1 MEKSFIIG
9 REGNQPFTISQEGV
23 SREHA
28 KLTIDDNGKW
38 TLEDLNS
45 GNGTFIRN
53 EEGDL
58 EQIGKKTISERT
70 YICLGPDNINGCKF
84 YARQL
89 IAPKDYQREFDLL
102 EEIDNDIEERLDK
115 ADDKSK
121 LIRKAIT
128 IISMVGFFGS
138 FIVEDNG
145 FRTMLLRVSTAA
157 TGVSSMFY
165 DPNKQKKQLKA
176 LREKLF
182 GCPNPACSHQLSSKE
197 VRNRKCA
204 KCGTKG

>member
-121 LIRKAIT
+121 LIRKAIA

-145 FRTMLLRVSTAA
+145 IRTMLLRVSTAA
-157 TGVSSMFY
+157 TGASSMFY

-182 GCPNPACSHQLSSKE
+182 GCPNPACSHNLSSKE

-204 KCGTKG
+204 KCGAKG

>member
-121 LIRKAIT
+121 LIRKAIA
-128 IISMVGFFGS
+128 IISLVGFFGS

-145 FRTMLLRVSTAA
+145 IRTMLLRVSTAA
-157 TGVSSMFY
+157 TGASSMFY

-182 GCPNPACSHQLSSKE
+182 GCPNPACSHNLSSKE

-204 KCGTKG
+204 KCGAKG

>member
-58 EQIGKKTISERT
+58 EQIGKKTISERA

-145 FRTMLLRVSTAA
+145 IRTMLLRVSTAA

-182 GCPNPACSHQLSSKE
+182 GCPNPACSHNLSSKE

-204 KCGTKG
+204 KCGAKG

>member
-1 MEKSFIIG
+1 MIG
-9 REGNQPFTISQEGV
+9 RQGDQPFKIVQEGV

-28 KLTIDDNGKW
+28 RLTIDDSGKW
-38 TLEDLNS
+38 VLEDLNS
-45 GNGTFIRN
+45 DNGTFIRN
-53 EEGDL
+53 EDGDL
-58 EQIGKKTISERT
+58 EQISKKVISEST

-89 IAPKDYQREFDLL
+89 IAPKDYKKEFDFL
-102 EEIDNDIEERLDK
+102 EEIDDDIENRLEK
-115 ADDKSK
+115 AEDKSK

-182 GCPNPACSHQLSSKE
+182 GCPNPACSHHLSSKE

-204 KCGTKG
+204 KCGAKG

>member
-1 MEKSFIIG
+1 MGKIFIIG
-9 REGNQPFTISQEGV
+9 RQGDQPFKIVQEGV

-28 KLTIDDNGKW
+28 RLTIDDSGKW
-38 TLEDLNS
+38 VLEDLNS
-45 GNGTFIRN
+45 DNGTFIRN
-53 EEGDL
+53 EDGDL
-58 EQIGKKTISERT
+58 EQISKKVISEST

-89 IAPKDYQREFDLL
+89 IAPKDYKKEFDFL
-102 EEIDNDIEERLDK
+102 EEIDDDIENRLEK
-115 ADDKSK
+115 AEDKSK

-182 GCPNPACSHQLSSKE
+182 GCPNPACSHHLSSKE

-204 KCGTKG
+204 KCGAKG

>member
-121 LIRKAIT
+121 LIRKAIA

-145 FRTMLLRVSTAA
+145 IRTMLLRASTAA
-157 TGVSSMFY
+157 TGASSIFY

-182 GCPNPACSHQLSSKE
+182 GCPNPACSHNLSSKE

-204 KCGTKG
+204 KCGAKG

>member
-89 IAPKDYQREFDLL
+89 NAPKDYQREFDLL

-121 LIRKAIT
+121 LIRKAIA
-128 IISMVGFFGS
+128 IISLVGFFGS

-145 FRTMLLRVSTAA
+145 IRTMLLRVSTAA
-157 TGVSSMFY
+157 TGASSMFY

-182 GCPNPACSHQLSSKE
+182 GCPNPACSHNLSSKE

-204 KCGTKG
+204 KCGAKG

>member
-1 MEKSFIIG
+1 
-9 REGNQPFTISQEGV
+9 
-23 SREHA
+23 
-28 KLTIDDNGKW
+28 
-38 TLEDLNS
+38 
-45 GNGTFIRN
+45 
-53 EEGDL
+53 
-58 EQIGKKTISERT
+58 
-70 YICLGPDNINGCKF
+70 
-84 YARQL
+84 L

-121 LIRKAIT
+121 LIRKAIA

-145 FRTMLLRVSTAA
+145 IRTMLLRVSTAA
-157 TGVSSMFY
+157 TGASSMFY

-182 GCPNPACSHQLSSKE
+182 GCPNPACSHNLSSKE

-204 KCGTKG
+204 KCGAKG

>member
-1 MEKSFIIG
+1 MGKIFMIG
-9 REGNQPFTISQEGV
+9 RQGDQPFKIVQEGV

-28 KLTIDDNGKW
+28 RLTIDDSGKW
-38 TLEDLNS
+38 VLEDLNS
-45 GNGTFIRN
+45 DNGTFIRN
-53 EEGDL
+53 EDGDL
-58 EQIGKKTISERT
+58 EQISKKVISEST

-89 IAPKDYQREFDLL
+89 IAPKDYKKEFDFL
-102 EEIDNDIEERLDK
+102 EEIDDDIENRLEK
-115 ADDKSK
+115 AEDKSK

-182 GCPNPACSHQLSSKE
+182 GCPNPACSHHLSSKE

-204 KCGTKG
+204 KCGAKG

>member
-204 KCGTKG
+204 KCGAKG

>member
-102 EEIDNDIEERLDK
+102 EEIDTDIEERLDK

-121 LIRKAIT
+121 LIRKAIA

-145 FRTMLLRVSTAA
+145 IRTMLLRASTAA
-157 TGVSSMFY
+157 TGASSMFY

-182 GCPNPACSHQLSSKE
+182 GCPNPACSHNLSSKE

-204 KCGTKG
+204 KCGAKG

>member
-1 MEKSFIIG
+1 MGKLFIIG
-9 REGNQPFTISQEGV
+9 RQGDQPFKIAQEGV

-28 KLTIDDNGKW
+28 RLTIDDSGKW
-38 TLEDLNS
+38 VLEDLNS
-45 GNGTFIRN
+45 DNGTFIRN
-53 EEGDL
+53 EDGDL
-58 EQIGKKTISERT
+58 EQISKKVISEST

-89 IAPKDYQREFDLL
+89 IAPKDYQKEFDYL
-102 EEIDNDIEERLDK
+102 EEIDDDIETRLEK
-115 ADDKSK
+115 AEDKSK

-165 DPNKQKKQLKA
+165 DPNKQKKQLKG

-182 GCPNPACSHQLSSKE
+182 GCPNPACSHHLSSKE

-204 KCGTKG
+204 KCGAKG

>member
-121 LIRKAIT
+121 LIRKAIA

-145 FRTMLLRVSTAA
+145 IRTMLLRASTAA
-157 TGVSSMFY
+157 TGASSMFY

-182 GCPNPACSHQLSSKE
+182 GCPNPACSHNLSSKE

-204 KCGTKG
+204 KCGAKG